1 MATGRIISKNIST
14 SEKVADLTIE
24 SQLLYTWMIPHTDD
38 LGLLQNSART
48 IKATVVPMHDLFTVK
63 TVDTCLQELIAAEL
77 LKIVTFEE
85 KQYLFIIGFN
95 KKQTFKRDRQPQT
108 ILPIN
113 FDKKPS
119 ETWNL
124 CEQIVDNFSVSKCI
138 PVGFQLEEEVKGSEE
153 KRSEE
158 KNDDKT
164 SSEVSYVK
172 NEDEDYLALAT
183 ESDSR
188 INSEWQATAYEIIK
202 ALKISDK
209 RKSAYFAAC
218 KRESLGLIESAF
230 SFASDYPTQSMKD
243 KMFFWKLSELKKE
256 QRAKK

>member
-1 MATGRIISKNIST
+1 
-14 SEKVADLTIE
+14 
-24 SQLLYTWMIPHTDD
+24 MIPHTDD
-38 LGLLQNSART
+38 LGLLQNSPRT
-48 IKATVVPMHDLFTVK
+48 IKATVVPMHDTFTIK
-63 TVDTCLQELIAAEL
+63 TVETCIQELISSEL

-85 KQYLFIIGFN
+85 KKYLFIVGFN

-113 FDKKPS
+113 FDKKPT

-124 CEQIVDNFSVSKCI
+124 CEKIVDNFSVSKCI
-138 PVGFQLEEEVKGSEE
+138 PVGFQLEEEVKISEV
-153 KRSEE
+153 KISEV
-158 KNDDKT
+158 KNDNKT
-164 SSEVSYVK
+164 SSEVSYKK
-172 NEDEDYLALAT
+172 NEEETDYLALAT

-209 RKSAYFAAC
+209 RKSAYFSAC
-218 KRESLGLIESAF
+218 KRENIGLIESAF
-230 SFASDYPTQSMKD
+230 SFASDYPTQAMKD

-256 QRAKK
+256 QSAKK